1 MKAGDTAYLV
11 ESNRFV
17 HEVEILRCNGELYIV
32 CFKDNGVGLYFK
44 AYHLLLTSWK
54 TVKSISQAPE
64 HTDVAGIATV
74 AAVVCAAVCLFLMNF
89 SKSGRTVDESR
100 SWLKRIVV
108 CWAALMTLGAIVTYL
123 EKIIPKSMFT
133 G

>member
-54 TVKSISQAPE
+54 TVKSISQA
-64 HTDVAGIATV
+64 HGT
-74 AAVVCAAVCLFLMNF
+74 F
-89 SKSGRTVDESR
+89 R
-100 SWLKRIVV
+100 
-108 CWAALMTLGAIVTYL
+108 AIPLHIQSLPPGLVL
-123 EKIIPKSMFT
+123 
-133 G
+133 

>member
-1 MKAGDTAYLV
+1 MKARDTAYLV

-64 HTDVAGIATV
+64 HTDRQDF
-74 AAVVCAAVCLFLMNF
+74 LFSFRIDSQNDV
-89 SKSGRTVDESR
+89 SGKLTDHS
-100 SWLKRIVV
+100 
-108 CWAALMTLGAIVTYL
+108 
-123 EKIIPKSMFT
+123 IIPHRI
-133 G
+133 

>member
-17 HEVEILRCNGELYIV
+17 HDVEILRCNAELYIL

-44 AYHLLLTSWK
+44 TYHLLLTSWK

-64 HTDVAGIATV
+64 HKVQKIHMIIGIETI
-74 AAVVCAAVCLFLMNF
+74 
-89 SKSGRTVDESR
+89 G
-100 SWLKRIVV
+100 KRIELFKT
-108 CWAALMTLGAIVTYL
+108 AAIYR
-123 EKIIPKSMFT
+123 
-133 G
+133 

>member
-17 HEVEILRCNGELYIV
+17 LRCNGELYIV

-64 HTDVAGIATV
+64 HKV
-74 AAVVCAAVCLFLMNF
+74 
-89 SKSGRTVDESR
+89 
-100 SWLKRIVV
+100 
-108 CWAALMTLGAIVTYL
+108 
-123 EKIIPKSMFT
+123 
-133 G
+133 

>member
-44 AYHLLLTSWK
+44 TYHLLLTSWK

-64 HTDVAGIATV
+64 HKVWKIHMIIGIETI
-74 AAVVCAAVCLFLMNF
+74 
-89 SKSGRTVDESR
+89 G
-100 SWLKRIVV
+100 KRIELFKT
-108 CWAALMTLGAIVTYL
+108 AAIYR
-123 EKIIPKSMFT
+123 
-133 G
+133 

>member
-44 AYHLLLTSWK
+44 AYISNGEIYVFCKLLISLS
-54 TVKSISQAPE
+54 VKKLFKVIISEP
-64 HTDVAGIATV
+64 
-74 AAVVCAAVCLFLMNF
+74 CSN
-89 SKSGRTVDESR
+89 
-100 SWLKRIVV
+100 
-108 CWAALMTLGAIVTYL
+108 
-123 EKIIPKSMFT
+123 PSMF
-133 G
+133 

>member
-44 AYHLLLTSWK
+44 ASGIRGSWK
-54 TVKSISQAPE
+54 Y
-64 HTDVAGIATV
+64 
-74 AAVVCAAVCLFLMNF
+74 
-89 SKSGRTVDESR
+89 
-100 SWLKRIVV
+100 
-108 CWAALMTLGAIVTYL
+108 TLGL
-123 EKIIPKSMFT
+123 
-133 G
+133 

>member
-32 CFKDNGVGLYFK
+32 CFKDNGVGFYFK

-54 TVKSISQAPE
+54 TVKGISQAPE
-64 HTDVAGIATV
+64 HKFRKIHMIIGIETI
-74 AAVVCAAVCLFLMNF
+74 
-89 SKSGRTVDESR
+89 G
-100 SWLKRIVV
+100 KRIKLFKT
-108 CWAALMTLGAIVTYL
+108 AAIYR
-123 EKIIPKSMFT
+123 
-133 G
+133 